1 MKNQRKRRKKQNM
14 KIASFNVQGLNDKYK
29 QRTLADDFIRLDV
42 DVMAIQETMIKKHK
56 NIQIQASNGTR
67 LTLRNSG
74 HSSRSWEGM
83 RILVKESTKISFKP
97 ISERI
102 CISQIKK
109 SNEKI
114 NIMSVYSPTEKET
127 LKK

>member
-1 MKNQRKRRKKQNM
+1 M

-102 CISQIKK
+102 CIAQIKK